1 MARAAAAA
9 AVEKIVHK
17 AGEESRRLEE
27 TQVFVFKVQIDSV
40 TFDGAQL
47 AKTRGLRFALA
58 LKQSAK
64 PHEDRILLTPSIK
77 PIVEESGEG
86 RRQCFFSIRYEVDV
100 LWEGDETLVLS
111 AVEPGRLFFSTQV
124 ACCDLPLAVC
134 YEQLVSSAKNC
145 NPTEAE
151 PLPIELEL
159 ESSKGLNARCRIF
172 VHCWKESLKALGGR
186 RALRSTFP
194 EALPGGRE
202 IHSEAIRDKMKE
214 IHECHSLNEKLQK
227 AQADLWLQGV
237 KRLTDEGALDSQTLN
252 LAKTVGLVSPERAE
266 ILRQTKNEPRLSARS
281 GSFEAVERAGGS
293 TWLRFT
299 TA

>member
-1 MARAAAAA
+1 MPALREC
-9 AVEKIVHK
+9 VRRKPFVPKK
-17 AGEESRRLEE
+17 ASEESRRLDE
-27 TQVFVFKVQIDSV
+27 TQVFVFKIQVDSV

-58 LKQSAK
+58 LQKHSGK
-64 PHEDRILLTPSIK
+64 SHEDRILLTPSIK
-77 PIVEESGEG
+77 PIVEELESGEG

-124 ACCDLPLAVC
+124 ASCDLPLAVC

-159 ESSKGLNARCRIF
+159 ESSKGFSGRCRIF

-186 RALRSTFP
+186 KALRSTFP
-194 EALPGGRE
+194 ESLPGGKE
-202 IHSEAIRDKMKE
+202 IHSEAIRHKMTE

-237 KRLTDEGALDSQTLN
+237 KRLTDEGRQRTSQGCQQGAVLSKPWSVLAGRPGCDSPPHEHET
-252 LAKTVGLVSPERAE
+252 
-266 ILRQTKNEPRLSARS
+266 
-281 GSFEAVERAGGS
+281 
-293 TWLRFT
+293 
-299 TA
+299 